1 VIDRAG
7 ELLDFAVRYWPVAWP
22 AIVVLLLA
30 GRVARSR
37 YRDVPRRILRTVLR
51 TVLPGSRRSPLV
63 AALVSL
69 IVTLAVFAYRGEPM
83 PHSPDDF
90 GHLLVADTLA
100 HGRLANPPHPL
111 GRHFET
117 LIALQR
123 PTYASPYPIGSGVL
137 YAIGK
142 AVTGIPMAGV
152 WLASALAAA
161 LTVWAARG
169 FLTPGWSLL
178 AGLLFALHPT
188 VTWWSTSYHN
198 GSLAACGG
206 ALLLGAAARLC
217 RKAETRSA
225 VLGACGIVILMHT
238 RPYEGLFFTLGVALV
253 LLVSCRRFFFP
264 LPAMAIVL
272 AGLALVALH
281 NRAVTGS
288 VFTFPHTEYDRQ
300 YLTAPNFLWQQ
311 PRPEPVIANEEMR
324 SFNKVYSGYYRRI
337 FQPGGVWE
345 VLVVSKLSR
354 IRDAV
359 FPDGVNLLF
368 LAPLAILPF
377 SLRRRRTRRLLAV
390 LAVSLIA
397 PFAMV
402 WWVSPQY
409 LAPIAALLAILWTL
423 LARELVARFPSHGA
437 TIVLALLV
445 FGAINATQAAVETA
459 HLPRLGIEPARRRL
473 AEQLERIP
481 GKHLILVPE
490 SIHGAV
496 SNHADIDRSRVIWAR
511 DLGDNRALLAYYRGR
526 MVWRLVSGPPLSVVR
541 CQLSVSSRPAETPR
555 QPTTDNRQPLLQK

>member
-1 VIDRAG
+1 MIDRAG
-7 ELLDFAVRYWPVAWP
+7 ELLDFAVRFWPVAWP

-37 YRDVPRRILRTVLR
+37 YRDVPRRMLRAVLR
-51 TVLPGSRRSPLV
+51 GSRRSPLV

-69 IVTLAVFAYRGEPM
+69 VVTLAVFAYRGEPM

-90 GHLLVADTLA
+90 GHLLVAETLA
-100 HGRLANPPHPL
+100 EGRLANPPHPL

-123 PTYASPYPIGSGVL
+123 PTYASPYPIGSGLL

-142 AVTGIPMAGV
+142 AATGIPMAGA

-169 FLTPGWSLL
+169 FMTPGWSLL

-206 ALLLGAAARLC
+206 ALLLGGAARLC

-238 RPYEGLFFTLGVALV
+238 RPYEGLFFALGVALMV
-253 LLVSCRRFFFP
+253 VVSCRRVFVP
-264 LPAMAIVL
+264 LPAVAIVL

-288 VFTFPHTEYDRQ
+288 VFTFPHSEYDRQ

-311 PRPEPVIANEEMR
+311 ARPEPVIANEEMR

-354 IRDAV
+354 MRDAV
-359 FPDGVNLLF
+359 FPEGVSLLF
-368 LAPLAILPF
+368 LVPLAILPF
-377 SLRRRRTRRLLAV
+377 SLRRRRTRRLLGV

-409 LAPIAALLAILWTL
+409 LAPIAALLAILWVL

-437 TIVLALLV
+437 TIVLALLL
-445 FGAINATQAAVETA
+445 FGLVNATQAAVETA
-459 HLPRLGIEPARRRL
+459 HLPRPGIEKERRAL
-473 AEQLERIP
+473 AAQLERIP

-490 SIHGAV
+490 SVHGAI
-496 SNHADIDRSRVIWAR
+496 SNHADLDGSRVIWAR
-511 DLGDNRALLAYYRGR
+511 DLGDNRALLTYYRER
-526 MVWRLVSGPPLSVVR
+526 MVWRLVGGPPLMVVR
-541 CQLSVSSRPAETPR
+541 RPPLR
-555 QPTTDNRQPLLQK
+555 QK